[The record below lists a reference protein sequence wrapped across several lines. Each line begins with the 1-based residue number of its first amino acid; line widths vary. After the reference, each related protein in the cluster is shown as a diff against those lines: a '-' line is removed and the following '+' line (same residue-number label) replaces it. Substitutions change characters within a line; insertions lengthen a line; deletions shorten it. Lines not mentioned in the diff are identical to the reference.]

1 MLYAIAHFLR
11 DKMPWILD
19 LVDVLNSFLFSL
31 IYSGKLKKIDLQ
43 EGVDNYKVLPISDV
57 DTAELVKFFIEQPE
71 DAFKFFKPH
80 EFDAK
85 SLKKLQKNH
94 AFLGFVLKN
103 EKQIVGYVFLRSFFT
118 GKCFRGKMVD
128 YRYRGKGFAK
138 ILGMLANKVAYGIG
152 LRMFATVS
160 PENMASLQ
168 SSKAVNKVKIIKTM
182 PNGDFYVEELPKK
195 D

>member
-1 MLYAIAHFLR
+1 MLYVIAHFLR
-11 DKMPWILD
+11 NKIPWVWDVVD
-19 LVDVLNSFLFSL
+19 LLNSFLFSL
-31 IYSGKLKKIDLQ
+31 RYDGKLKNINLN
-43 EGVDNYKVLPISDV
+43 EGIENYKVLPIEKV
-57 DTAELVKFFIEQPE
+57 DTAEFERFFVEQPNE
-71 DAFKFFKPH
+71 VFKFFKPH

-94 AFLGFVLKN
+94 AFLGYVLKD

-128 YRYRGKGFAK
+128 YCYRGKGLGK
-138 ILGMLANKVAYGIG
+138 TLGMLANKVAYGIG

-168 SSKAVNKVKIIKTM
+168 SSKAVNEVKIIKIM
-182 PNGDFYVEELPKK
+182 PNGDYFVEELPKK

>member
-11 DKMPWILD
+11 DKMPWIWN
-19 LVDVLNSFLFSL
+19 LVNLFNSFLFSL
-31 IYSGKLKKIDLQ
+31 RYSGKLKKINLQ
-43 EGVDNYKVLPISDV
+43 EDVKNYKVLPIRKV
-57 DTAELVKFFIEQPE
+57 DAAEFEQFFANQPE
-71 DAFKFFKPH
+71 DAFRFFKPH
-80 EFDAK
+80 EFDAN

-94 AFLGFVLKN
+94 AFLGYVLKD
-103 EKQIVGYVFLRSFFT
+103 ETRIVGYVFLRSFFT

-128 YRYRGKGFAK
+128 YRYRGKGLAK

-160 PENMASLQ
+160 PENMASFQ
-168 SSKAVNKVKIIKTM
+168 SSKAVNEIKIIKTM